1 MDFVKRNNIK
11 IGTQLVV
18 FMPSRGLDGGLRVTF
33 GKDGLKDEPLLLTV
47 DSFSKRDFMARDRY
61 GSPHYFSQK
70 TGKCSGQEDTAQ
82 VATEAHVAEI
92 RAIQDYNRKVTA
104 IRQILGEPGVHW
116 DAVIELFC
124 KQPTLLPFGQAI
136 PFLE

>member
-18 FMPSRGLDGGLRVTF
+18 FMPSRGLVGGLRVTV

-61 GSPHYFSQK
+61 GIPHYFSQK
-70 TGKCSGQEDTAQ
+70 TGKCSGQEDIAQ

-92 RAIQDYNRKVTA
+92 RAIQDYNRQVTA
-104 IRQILGEPGVHW
+104 IRLILG
-116 DAVIELFC
+116 
-124 KQPTLLPFGQAI
+124 
-136 PFLE
+136 

>member
-1 MDFVKRNNIK
+1 MSFVNRNDIK

-18 FMPSRGLDGGLRVTF
+18 FKPSKGINGGLLSII

-47 DSFSKRDFMARDRY
+47 HSFSKRDFMARDRY
-61 GSPHYFSQK
+61 GIPHYFSQK

-104 IRQILGEPGVHW
+104 IRLILRDPGVHW

>member
-1 MDFVKRNNIK
+1 MDFVNRNDIK
-11 IGTQLVV
+11 MGTQLVV
-18 FMPSRGLDGGLRVTF
+18 LKPSKGINGGLCVTF

-61 GSPHYFSQK
+61 GGHHYFSQK
-70 TGKCSGQEDTAQ
+70 TGKCSGQEDIAQ
-82 VATEAHVAEI
+82 VATEAQVAEI